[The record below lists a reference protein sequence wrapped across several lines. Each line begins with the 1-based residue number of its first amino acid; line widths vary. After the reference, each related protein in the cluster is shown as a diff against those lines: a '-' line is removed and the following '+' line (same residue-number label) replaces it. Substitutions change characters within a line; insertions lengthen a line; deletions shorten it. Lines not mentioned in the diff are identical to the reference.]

1 MSDTEEKEGQ
11 DESNMSALENL
22 DDFVSPDTTLVDFS
36 TTYEPGQ
43 YFFTNLREE
52 LAVRWIFFDIL

>member
-1 MSDTEEKEGQ
+1 MSDSEEKEGP

-22 DDFVSPDTTLVDFS
+22 DDLVSPDTTLVDFS

-43 YFFTNLREE
+43 YVITDLSE
-52 LAVRWIFFDIL
+52 